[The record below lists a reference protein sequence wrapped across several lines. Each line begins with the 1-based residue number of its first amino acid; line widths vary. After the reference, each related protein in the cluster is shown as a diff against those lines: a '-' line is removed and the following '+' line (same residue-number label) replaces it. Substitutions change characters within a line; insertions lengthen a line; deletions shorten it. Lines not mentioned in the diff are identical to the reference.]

1 MTDAEFIKNLI
12 KVKER
17 DMAALGRIYEA
28 YFKKLF
34 GTALSVLGDRE
45 EAYDAATEVILKLC
59 DYPGD
64 PARIKNHASLLYT
77 MARNRALDHVR
88 KNAHTAALPEEPMP
102 SLRPFGDSLWLD
114 DIMAVLDEREREI
127 FLRHALWDQTL
138 KQIARS
144 LGMPYITVKRIY
156 AGIKAKVREQ
166 YGRR

>member
-1 MTDAEFIKNLI
+1 MTDWEFVNNLKGAI
-12 KVKER
+12 TR
-17 DMAALGRIYEA
+17 DGAALERIYSA

-34 GTALSVLGDRE
+34 ATALFVLKNRDD
-45 EAYDAATEVILKLC
+45 AYDAATDVILKLC
-59 DYPGD
+59 EYSGD
-64 PARIKNHASLLYT
+64 PAAIKNHKAFLAA

-88 KNAHTAALPEEPMP
+88 KNAHTAALPQEPMP

-114 DIMAVLDEREREI
+114 DIMAVLDGREREI

-138 KQIARS
+138 KQVARS

-166 YGRR
+166 YGRS